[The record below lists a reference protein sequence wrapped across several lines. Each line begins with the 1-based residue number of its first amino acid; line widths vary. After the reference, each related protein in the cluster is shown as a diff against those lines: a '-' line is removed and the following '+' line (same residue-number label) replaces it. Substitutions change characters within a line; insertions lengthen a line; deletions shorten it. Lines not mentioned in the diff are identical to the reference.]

1 MVVGIAWAAGAVK
14 GHALGRRRVG
24 AVACADLARRGS
36 LDEGLAAL
44 QSGPYGHDLATRMT
58 LPEAQWAVGATPL
71 WHMRVLAGW
80 LPPAGGDLVR
90 VLAGWWEVRNVENH
104 LAGMTGAARFVP
116 YDLGRLDT
124 AWDRLRTTQSP
135 AALRRELARSRW
147 LDPGDDA
154 PGAIVSWLHL
164 SWADRVA
171 EQVDAAQS
179 LAGGWAALA
188 AARTLGSTA
197 GVRDDWPGHDV
208 RVLGPEWRRAGDV
221 GDLAS
226 RLPRASRWV
235 LQDVADTTQLWRA
248 ELHWWRRLAAQ
259 GGQWLQERRSG
270 GDVVAGVFSVLLA
283 DAHCVAGAL
292 ELAARGGAG
301 RGVVDELL

>member
-14 GHALGRRRVG
+14 GHALARRRAGTG
-24 AVACADLARRGS
+24 ACGDLARRGS
-36 LDEGLAAL
+36 LEEVLRAL
-44 QSGPYGHDLATRMT
+44 ESGPYGHDIATHLA

-90 VLAGWWEVRNVENH
+90 TLAGWWEVRNVENH
-104 LAGMTGAARFVP
+104 LAGLTGGDRFVP
-116 YDLGRLDT
+116 YELGRLDT
-124 AWDRLRTTQSP
+124 AWGRLRTTESP
-135 AALRRELARSRW
+135 ASLRRELARSRW

-154 PGAIVSWLHL
+154 PGAIVTWLHM

-171 EQVDAAQS
+171 DQADEAQA

-188 AARTLGSTA
+188 AARTLRSGSGTE
-197 GVRDDWPGHDV
+197 WPGHGI
-208 RVLGPEWRRAGDV
+208 RVLGPDWFRAGDLP
-221 GDLAS
+221 DLAT
-226 RLPRASRWV
+226 RLPRAASWV
-235 LQDVADTTQLWRA
+235 LDDVVHPTELWRA
-248 ELHWWRRLAAQ
+248 ELRWWRRLEQQ
-259 GGQWLQERRSG
+259 GGEWLRQRRSG
-270 GDVVAGVFSVLLA
+270 SEVVMGVFVVLVA

-292 ELAARGGAG
+292 ELAARGGAS

>member
-14 GHALGRRRVG
+14 GHALGRRRAG
-24 AVACADLARRGS
+24 AVACRDLARRAS
-36 LDEGLAAL
+36 LDDVLRAL
-44 QSGPYGHDLATRMT
+44 QPGPYGHDLATHMT

-80 LPPAGGDLVR
+80 LPPAGGDLVTT
-90 VLAGWWEVRNVENH
+90 LAGWWEVRNVENH
-104 LAGMTGAARFVP
+104 LAGLTGGDRFLP
-116 YDLGRLDT
+116 YELGRLGT
-124 AWDRLRTTQSP
+124 AWGQLGATQSP

-154 PGAIVSWLHL
+154 PGAIVTWLHL

-171 EQVDAAQS
+171 QQADEAGT

-188 AARTLGSTA
+188 AARTLRGGPGT
-197 GVRDDWPGHDV
+197 GDGWPGHGI
-208 RVLGPEWRRAGDV
+208 RVLGTDWFRARDV
-221 GDLAS
+221 PDLAA
-226 RLPRASRWV
+226 RLPRPAGWV
-235 LQDVADTTQLWRA
+235 LEGITDASELWRA
-248 ELHWWRRLAAQ
+248 ELRWWRRLERQ
-259 GGQWLQERRSG
+259 GGEWLQQRRSG
-270 GDVVAGVFSVLLA
+270 REVVLGVFGVLVA

-301 RGVVDELL
+301 RGVVDELV